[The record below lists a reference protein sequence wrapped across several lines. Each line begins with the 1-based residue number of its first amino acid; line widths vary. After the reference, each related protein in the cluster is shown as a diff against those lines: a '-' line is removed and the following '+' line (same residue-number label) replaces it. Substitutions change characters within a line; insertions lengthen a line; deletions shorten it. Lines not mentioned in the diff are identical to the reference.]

1 MSLRT
6 SVMIRTKDDQHA
18 SRGTSVWM
26 RLKHNRSGM
35 AGLVMVMIFLLTALA
50 SWGGL
55 IGQDW
60 SSVTGGRWES
70 PAAGHWMGTNILG
83 QDVMERAI
91 YSTGTAFRVG
101 LLVALLSTALGAAL
115 GALAGWFSHS
125 FLDEAVLWLKGVLD
139 SIPFYLFVAAV
150 AFAMKGNPWA
160 MHIAMIATFWT
171 GTGRLVRGEVMRLK
185 NREFVEAARAIGLPG
200 FKIVLRHILPNTMH
214 ILLVQSSLVFVA
226 AIKTEVILSF
236 LGLGVQDGVSWGLM
250 LAESTQEVLA
260 GQFAN
265 FIAASGMLFLLLMGF
280 NMLADAFQDA
290 FDARETAL

>member
-6 SVMIRTKDDQHA
+6 SVMIRTHDDQQL

-70 PAAGHWMGTNILG
+70 PGTGHWMGTNILG

-125 FLDEAVLWLKGVLD
+125 FVDEAVLWLKGVLD

-160 MHIAMIATFWT
+160 MHIAMVATFWT